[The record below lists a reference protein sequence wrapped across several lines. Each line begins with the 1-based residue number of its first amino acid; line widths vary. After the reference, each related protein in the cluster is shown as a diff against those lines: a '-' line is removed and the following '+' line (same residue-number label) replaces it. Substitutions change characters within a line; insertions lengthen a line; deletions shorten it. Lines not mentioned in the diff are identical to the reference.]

1 MVFAASQVPCGQPR
15 PRPIPPGGAGRSG
28 RRQGSVGCGGRD
40 GAAEH
45 GCSHTEA
52 RGRAGHTE
60 REGETRGPRHSASGR
75 RKGGRARR
83 RFLSPA
89 AAARAAPTVQ
99 VVPSAQGPPRVS
111 PGPSGVSSELSHLLS
126 VRWQGHGL
134 ISQSD
139 SQGKH
144 RFPRQI
150 NERENRKL

>member
-1 MVFAASQVPCGQPR
+1 M
-15 PRPIPPGGAGRSG
+15 GGETEGRG
-28 RRQGSVGCGGRD
+28 TPRQGG
-40 GAAEH
+40 
-45 GCSHTEA
+45 
-52 RGRAGHTE
+52 GRAG
-60 REGETRGPRHSASGR
+60 GPGGGSSA
-75 RKGGRARR
+75 
-83 RFLSPA
+83 PA
-89 AAARAAPTVQ
+89 AAARATPTVQ

-126 VRWQGHGL
+126 VRWQGRGL